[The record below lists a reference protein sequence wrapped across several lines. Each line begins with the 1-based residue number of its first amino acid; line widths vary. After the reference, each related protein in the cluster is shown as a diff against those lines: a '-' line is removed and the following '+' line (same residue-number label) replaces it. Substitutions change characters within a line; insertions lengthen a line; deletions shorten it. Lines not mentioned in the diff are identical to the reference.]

1 MEGKKELV
9 DSHWSGAGGGW
20 ATLPTPFQFEV
31 LWLALDRDSHPCL
44 KWRSSQALSLVLPDL
59 HIYLGHLLKIRV
71 PRLLGDSDSVG
82 QGQSSDVFHT
92 CNKHL
97 RQVWKHWGSKFIIF
111 ALGGVCFSSSSS
123 LSLWELGNSVPT
135 LGLLRAQ
142 TAYQPPTANRLLH
155 WVGAQYIFV
164 D

>member
-1 MEGKKELV
+1 MGKRKFIAREQGRGEWMETTMRKRQG
-9 DSHWSGAGGGW
+9 WGG
-20 ATLPTPFQFEV
+20 F
-31 LWLALDRDSHPCL
+31 WLKTGQGD
-44 KWRSSQALSLVLPDL
+44 RSSQALSLVLPDL
-59 HIYLGHLLKIRV
+59 HIYLGHLLKIRI